1 MFGKPNSLL
10 GRYEFE
16 SRQEYKGGATLNYW
30 AGVICGMCTATILFL
45 VMMFSVIEQ
54 NNELK
59 KKVAELSVKVEKHDE
74 IMQAYAFYNWHATLK
89 MNTEDLE
96 K

>member
-1 MFGKPNSLL
+1 
-10 GRYEFE
+10 
-16 SRQEYKGGATLNYW
+16 
-30 AGVICGMCTATILFL
+30 
-45 VMMFSVIEQ
+45 MFSVIEQ

-59 KKVAELSVKVEKHDE
+59 KEIAELSVKVERHDE
-74 IMQAYAFYNWHATLK
+74 IMSAYEFFNWQYTLK

>member
-45 VMMFSVIEQ
+45 IMMFSVIEQ

-59 KKVAELSVKVEKHDE
+59 KEVAELSVKVERHDE